1 VLVDLDRGRVVKR
14 IAVPAGPEYVAPER
28 GVSAVVSTVARSLTL
43 LEGDPLHVA
52 KVLRGFE
59 AAHITTISPDGEYVY
74 VTDDARGTVT
84 AIRLS
89 DGRVT
94 STIHV
99 GPGAHHLSFSPDG
112 QRVWVALGESA
123 RTIVMLTT
131 CVRTCQPTALINPGR
146 PRVVGRFD
154 PGFRAHDLSFTPD
167 GRQVWISSAVGSDVS
182 VFRAS
187 DHRLLFRVPVG
198 PPPQHITFRGD
209 YAYLTSGYGSTIE
222 KVAIATGRALRRATS
237 PYGSFEAD
245 AGDGFVVTA
254 SLLRGT
260 LAIYT
265 PQLKLLHVLKLAPA
279 TRDVA
284 ITTS

>member
-1 VLVDLDRGRVVKR
+1 MLVDLDRGRVLKQ
-14 IAVPAGPEYVAPER
+14 IAVPAGPQYVAPER
-28 GVSAVVSTVARSLTL
+28 SVSAVVSTGAGAVTL

-59 AAHITTISPDGEYVY
+59 APHITAISPDGEYVY
-74 VTDDARGTVT
+74 VTDDTRGTVT
-84 AIRLS
+84 AIQLS
-89 DGRVT
+89 DARVT

-99 GPGAHHLSFSPDG
+99 GPGAHHMGFSPDG
-112 QRVWVALGESA
+112 RQAWIALGESA
-123 RTIVMLTT
+123 RTIVLLTT
-131 CVRTCQPTALINPGR
+131 CVTTCDPTPLVNPGR

-154 PGFRAHDLSFTPD
+154 PGFPAHDLAFTPD
-167 GRQVWISSAVGSDVS
+167 GREVWISSAVGNDVA
-182 VFRAS
+182 VFRAR

-198 PPPQHITFRGD
+198 PPPQHIAFGD
-209 YAYLTSGYGSTIE
+209 GYAYLTSGYGSRIE
-222 KVAIATGRALRRATS
+222 KVVIATGRVLKRTTS
-237 PYGSFEAD
+237 PYGSFEVD
-245 AGDGFVVTA
+245 ANDGFVATS

-284 ITTS
+284 ITSY